1 MAGSRTRS
9 RPARPPRH
17 STMEPTATSA
27 PSLPRSIEE
36 IRGEFPI
43 LARQIH
49 GEPLAY
55 LDNGATAQKP
65 LAVIDALDNYWREH
79 NANVH
84 RGVHTLSEEA
94 TALYEE
100 ARETIA
106 SHLGADRRE
115 VIFVRNATEALN
127 LVAYSWGRTNLS
139 ADDRVV
145 VTEMEHH
152 SNVVPWYQ
160 VAQEKEAHLDWAPID
175 GDGRL
180 DMDAFMALLE
190 RGPKLVAITHVSNV
204 LGTINP
210 IEEIARLTH
219 DAGALL
225 VVDGAQAGPKL
236 ELDMSELGAD
246 FYAVTGHK
254 MYGPTGIGALFG
266 RRELLEEMPPFI
278 GGGSMIRKVTKELI
292 TWADLPA
299 KFEGGTPPIGE
310 AVGFG
315 AAVRWIDEL
324 GLPAIHAA
332 EAELATYALE
342 RVAEVPGLTVFGPPA
357 GDDRGGIV
365 SFDMDGVH
373 AHDISEILDRH
384 GVAVRAGHH
393 CAQVLMQQLGVS
405 ATTRASFA
413 VYNTRAEVDALV
425 DGLLDVRKVFEL

>member
-1 MAGSRTRS
+1 
-9 RPARPPRH
+9 
-17 STMEPTATSA
+17 MEPTATTA
-27 PSLPRSIEE
+27 PALPRSLEE
-36 IRGEFPI
+36 IRAEFPI
-43 LARQIH
+43 LAREIH
-49 GEPLAY
+49 GQPLAY

-65 LAVIDALDNYWREH
+65 LAVIETLDRYWREH

-100 ARETIA
+100 ARDTVA
-106 SHLGADRRE
+106 AHLGADRRE

-127 LVAYSWGRTNLS
+127 LVAYSWGRTNLT
-139 ADDRVV
+139 AGDRIV

-160 VAQEKEAHLDWAPID
+160 VAQEKGAQLDWAPITD
-175 GDGRL
+175 EGRL
-180 DMDAFMALLE
+180 DMDAFAALLE
-190 RGPKLVAITHVSNV
+190 QGPKLVAVAHVSNV

-210 IEEIARLTH
+210 IREIARMTH

-236 ELDMSELGAD
+236 ELDMAELGAD
-246 FYAVTGHK
+246 FYAVTAHK

-278 GGGSMIRKVTKELI
+278 GGGSMIRKVSKELI

-299 KFEGGTPPIGE
+299 KFEGGTPAIGE

-315 AAVRWIDEL
+315 AAVRWIDDL

-332 EAELATYALE
+332 EAELTSYALE
-342 RVAEVPGLTVFGPPA
+342 RVAEVPDLTIFGPPA
-357 GDDRGGIV
+357 GDERGGIV
-365 SFDMDGVH
+365 SFAMEGVH

-393 CAQVLMQQLGVS
+393 CAQVLMERLGVP

-413 VYNTRAEVDALV
+413 VYNTREEVDRLV
-425 DGLLDVRKVFEL
+425 DGLLDARRVFDL

>member
-1 MAGSRTRS
+1 
-9 RPARPPRH
+9 
-17 STMEPTATSA
+17 MEPTATTA
-27 PSLPRSIEE
+27 PTLPRSIEE
-36 IRGEFPI
+36 IRSEFPI
-43 LARQIH
+43 LAREVH

-65 LAVIDALDNYWREH
+65 LAVIDILDRYWREH

-100 ARETIA
+100 ARGTVA
-106 SHLGADRRE
+106 AHLGADSRE

-127 LVAYSWGRTNLS
+127 LVAYSWARTNLRS
-139 ADDRVV
+139 RDRIV

-160 VAQEKEAHLDWAPID
+160 VAKERGADLDWAPID
-175 GDGRL
+175 DEGRL
-180 DMDAFMALLE
+180 DMQAFAALLE
-190 RGPKLVAITHVSNV
+190 RGPKLVCVAHVSNV

-210 IEEIARLTH
+210 IGEIARMAH

-236 ELDMSELGAD
+236 ELDMGELGAD
-246 FYAVTGHK
+246 FYALTGHK
-254 MYGPTGIGALFG
+254 LYGPTGVGALFG
-266 RRELLEEMPPFI
+266 RRELLEGMPPFI
-278 GGGSMIRKVTKELI
+278 GGGSMIRKVSKELI

-299 KFEGGTPPIGE
+299 KFEGGTPAIAE
-310 AVGFG
+310 AIGFG
-315 AAVRWIDEL
+315 AAIRWVDQL

-332 EAELATYALE
+332 EAELTSYTLE
-342 RVAEVPGLTVFGPPA
+342 RIAEVPGLTVFGPPA

-365 SFDMDGVH
+365 SFAMDGVH
-373 AHDISEILDRH
+373 AHDVSEILDRH

-393 CAQVLMQQLGVS
+393 CAQVLMQRLGVP
-405 ATTRASFA
+405 ATTRASLA
-413 VYNTRAEVDALV
+413 VYNTRDEVDRLIAALT
-425 DGLLDVRKVFEL
+425 DVRRVFEL

>member
-1 MAGSRTRS
+1 
-9 RPARPPRH
+9 
-17 STMEPTATSA
+17 MEPTATTA
-27 PSLPRSIEE
+27 PALPRSIEE
-36 IRGEFPI
+36 IRAEFPI
-43 LARQIH
+43 LARVIH
-49 GEPLAY
+49 GEPLVY

-65 LAVIDALDNYWREH
+65 LAVIDALDRYWREH

-100 ARETIA
+100 ARETVA
-106 SHLGADRRE
+106 AHLGADRRE

-127 LVAYSWGRTNLS
+127 LVAYSWGRTNLE
-139 ADDRVV
+139 AGDRIV

-160 VAQEKEAHLDWAPID
+160 VAQEKGAHLDWAPID

-180 DMDAFMALLE
+180 DMDAFAALLE
-190 RGPKLVAITHVSNV
+190 RGPKLVAVAHVSNV

-210 IEEIARLTH
+210 IEEIARLAH

-225 VVDGAQAGPKL
+225 VVDGAQSGPKL
-236 ELDMSELGAD
+236 ELDMAALGAD
-246 FYAVTGHK
+246 FYDVTGHK

-315 AAVRWIDEL
+315 AAVRWIDDL

-332 EAELATYALE
+332 EAELTAYALE
-342 RVAEVPGLTVFGPPA
+342 RIAEVPGLTIFGPPA
-357 GDDRGGIV
+357 GNERGGIV
-365 SFDMDGVH
+365 SFDMEGVH
-373 AHDISEILDRH
+373 AHDISESLDRL

-393 CAQVLMQQLGVS
+393 CAQVLLQRLGVP

-413 VYNTRAEVDALV
+413 VYNTRAEVDRLV
-425 DGLLDVRKVFEL
+425 DGLLDARRVFEL

>member
-1 MAGSRTRS
+1 
-9 RPARPPRH
+9 
-17 STMEPTATSA
+17 MEPTATTA

-43 LARQIH
+43 LGREIH
-49 GEPLAY
+49 GRPLAY

-65 LAVIDALDNYWREH
+65 LAVIETLDRYWRQG

-84 RGVHTLSEEA
+84 RGVHTISEEA
-94 TALYEE
+94 TSLYEA
-100 ARETIA
+100 ARETLA
-106 SHLGADRRE
+106 AHLGADRRE

-127 LVAYSWGRTNLS
+127 LVAYSWGRTNLN
-139 ADDRVV
+139 AGDRIV

-160 VAQEKEAHLDWAPID
+160 VAQEKGAHLDWAPIT
-175 GDGRL
+175 GEGRL
-180 DMDAFMALLE
+180 DLDALASLLE
-190 RGPKLVAITHVSNV
+190 RGPKLVAVTHVSNV

-210 IEEIARLTH
+210 VAEIARMAH

-225 VVDGAQAGPKL
+225 VVDGAQSGPKL
-236 ELDMSELGAD
+236 ELDMAELGAD
-246 FYAVTGHK
+246 FYAVTAHK

-278 GGGSMIRKVTKELI
+278 GGGSMIRKVSKELI

-299 KFEGGTPPIGE
+299 KFEGGTPAIGE
-310 AVGFG
+310 AIGFG
-315 AAVRWIDEL
+315 AAVRWLDEL
-324 GLPAIHAA
+324 GLPGVHAT
-332 EAELATYALE
+332 EVELTSYALE
-342 RVAEVPGLTVFGPPA
+342 RIAEVPGLTVFGPPA

-365 SFDMDGVH
+365 SFAMEGVH

-393 CAQVLMQQLGVS
+393 CAQVLMQRLGVP
-405 ATTRASFA
+405 ATTRASLA
-413 VYNTRAEVDALV
+413 VYNTRAEVDRLI
-425 DGLLDVRKVFEL
+425 DGLLDVRRVFEL

>member
-1 MAGSRTRS
+1 M
-9 RPARPPRH
+9 
-17 STMEPTATSA
+17 MEPTATTA

-36 IRGEFPI
+36 IRAEFPI
-43 LARQIH
+43 LGREIH
-49 GEPLAY
+49 GKPLAY

-65 LAVIDALDNYWREH
+65 LAVIEALDRYWREQ

-94 TALYEE
+94 TSLYEE
-100 ARETIA
+100 ARRTIA

-139 ADDRVV
+139 PGDRIV

-160 VAQEKEAHLDWAPID
+160 VTQEKGAHLDWAPID

-180 DMDAFMALLE
+180 DLEALASLLE
-190 RGPKLVAITHVSNV
+190 RGPKLVCVAHVSNV

-210 IEEIARLTH
+210 IAEIARMAH
-219 DAGALL
+219 EAGALL

-236 ELDMSELGAD
+236 ELDMAELGAD
-246 FYAVTGHK
+246 FYAITAHK

-266 RRELLEEMPPFI
+266 RRELLEGMPPFI
-278 GGGSMIRKVTKELI
+278 GGGSMIRKVSKQLI

-299 KFEGGTPPIGE
+299 KFEGGTPAIGE
-310 AVGFG
+310 AIAFG
-315 AAVRWIDEL
+315 EAVRWLEGL
-324 GLPAIHAA
+324 GLPGAHVA
-332 EAELATYALE
+332 EVELTTYALE
-342 RVAEVPGLTVFGPPA
+342 RIAEVPGLTVFGPPA

-365 SFDMDGVH
+365 SFAMDGVH
-373 AHDISEILDRH
+373 AHDVSEILDRH

-393 CAQVLMQQLGVS
+393 CAQVLMQRLGVP

-413 VYNTRAEVDALV
+413 VYNTRDEVDRLIE
-425 DGLLDVRKVFEL
+425 GLLDTRRVFEL